1 MTPSYRSNSSPSL
14 RSGKARPVV
23 AITIGD
29 PFGVGPEV
37 VLKAVGFLGGLA
49 RKGRAQADFIIVG
62 DSSVLS
68 AASRLPATPAAL
80 PRNVSIVDPYII
92 APSEVKFGCQSKL
105 SGEASL
111 AYLDLALRLIKEKKA
126 DCLVNAPLS
135 KEAVSSAFPRINFI
149 GHTEYIAGR
158 FKVKDFAMMLLG
170 GPLKVT
176 LVTRHIPVRAVPKS
190 VTKKEIIKSIKLSH
204 EALVDYFG
212 IAEPRIG
219 VASLNPHGGEGGKIG
234 REEIEVIRPA
244 VNEAKRRFKNIIGPV
259 SSESLFYLA
268 YRGKLDCVV
277 AMYHDQGLTPLKM
290 IARDNSINVTLGL
303 PFVRTSPGH
312 GTAFDIAGK
321 GIADPGPLIESVK
334 LAVGIFKKKK
344 GRT

>member
-1 MTPSYRSNSSPSL
+1 MPSYRSNSTRRAL
-14 RSGKARPVV
+14 RPRV

-29 PFGVGPEV
+29 PFGVGPEI
-37 VLKAVGFLGGLA
+37 VLKTLA
-49 RKGRAQADFIIVG
+49 SCKLDVFADFIIVG

-68 AASRLPATPAAL
+68 AASRLPATPKAL
-80 PRNVSIVDPYII
+80 PRNVSIIDPYII

-135 KEAVSSAFPRINFI
+135 KEAVSSTGINFI

-158 FKVKDFAMMLLG
+158 FKAKDFAMMLLG
-170 GPLKVT
+170 GPLRVT
-176 LVTRHIPVRAVPKS
+176 LVTRHIPVKAVPKS
-190 VTKKEIIKSIKLSH
+190 VTKREIIKSIRLSY

-219 VASLNPHGGEGGKIG
+219 VASLNPHGGEGGRIG
-234 REEIEVIRPA
+234 REEIEVITPA
-244 VNEAKRRFKNIIGPV
+244 VSEAKRRFKNIIGPV

-290 IARDNSINVTLGL
+290 IARDNSVNITLGL

-334 LAVGIFKKKK
+334 LAVSIFKKKK
-344 GRT
+344 SRI

>member
-1 MTPSYRSNSSPSL
+1 MPSYRSNSS
-14 RSGKARPVV
+14 RPAPRPRV

-29 PFGVGPEV
+29 PFGVGPEI
-37 VLKAVGFLGGLA
+37 VLKSVKFLG
-49 RKGRAQADFIIVG
+49 READFIIVG
-62 DSSVLS
+62 DSSVI
-68 AASRLPATPAAL
+68 AAAAKLPATPAL
-80 PRNVSIVDPYII
+80 PRNVTLIDPYII
-92 APSEVKFGCQSKL
+92 APSKVRFGCQSKL

-111 AYLDLALRLIKEKKA
+111 TYLDLALGLIKEKKA

-135 KEAVSSAFPRINFI
+135 KEAVSSTGINFI

-158 FKVKDFAMMLLG
+158 FKVKDFAMMLIG

-176 LVTRHIPVRAVPKS
+176 LVTRHIPVKAVPKS
-190 VTKKEIIKSIKLSH
+190 LTKKEIIKAIRLSH

-212 IAEPRIG
+212 IPDPRIG
-219 VASLNPHGGEGGKIG
+219 VASLNPHGGEGGKMG
-234 REEIEVIRPA
+234 REEIEVITPA
-244 VNEAKRRFKNIIGPV
+244 VNEMKKRFKNITGPA

-268 YRGKLDCVV
+268 YRGRLDCVV

-290 IARDNSINVTLGL
+290 IARDNSINITLGL

-321 GIADPGPLIESVK
+321 GIADRGPLTEAVK
-334 LAVGIFKKKK
+334 LAVDIFRKKK

>member
-1 MTPSYRSNSSPSL
+1 MPSFRSN
-14 RSGKARPVV
+14 RARRPRV

-29 PFGVGPEV
+29 PFGVGPEI
-37 VLKAVGFLGGLA
+37 VLKTLA
-49 RKGRAQADFIIVG
+49 SRKLNASADFIIVG
-62 DSSVLS
+62 DSSILS
-68 AASRLPATPAAL
+68 AASRLPATPTAL

-135 KEAVSSAFPRINFI
+135 KEAVSSTGINFI

-158 FKVKDFAMMLLG
+158 FKAKDFAMMLLG
-170 GPLKVT
+170 GPLRVT
-176 LVTRHIPVRAVPKS
+176 LVTRHIPVKAVPKS
-190 VTKKEIIKSIKLSH
+190 VTKREIIKSIRLSY

-234 REEIEVIRPA
+234 REEIEVITPA
-244 VNEAKRRFKNIIGPV
+244 VSEAKRRFKNIIGPV

-290 IARDNSINVTLGL
+290 IARDNSINITLGL
-303 PFVRTSPGH
+303 PFIRTSPGH

-321 GIADPGPLIESVK
+321 GIANPGPLIESVK
-334 LAVGIFKKKK
+334 LAVDIFKKKK
-344 GRT
+344 SRT

>member
-1 MTPSYRSNSSPSL
+1 MPSYRLNSP
-14 RSGKARPVV
+14 RRAPRPRV

-29 PFGVGPEV
+29 PFGVGPEI
-37 VLKAVGFLGGLA
+37 VLKTIKFFGGLGPPFSS
-49 RKGRAQADFIIVG
+49 KGAGLADFIIVG

-68 AASRLPATPAAL
+68 AASRLPATPAL
-80 PRNVSIVDPYII
+80 PRNVSIVDPHII
-92 APSEVKFGCQSKL
+92 SPGEVKFGSWSKL

-111 AYLDLALRLIKEKKA
+111 AYLDLALGLIKEEKA

-135 KEAVSSAFPRINFI
+135 KEAVSRAFPRINFI
-149 GHTEYIAGR
+149 GHTEYIADK
-158 FKVKDFAMMLLG
+158 FKTKDFAMMLIG

-176 LVTRHIPVRAVPKS
+176 LVTRHIPVNAVPKS
-190 VTKKEIIKSIKLSH
+190 ITRKEIIKSIKLSY

-234 REEIEVIRPA
+234 REEIEVITPA

-259 SSESLFYLA
+259 SAESLFYLA
-268 YRGKLDCVV
+268 YRGKLDCVI

-290 IARDNSINVTLGL
+290 IARDNSINITLGL

-344 GRT
+344 SRT

>member
-1 MTPSYRSNSSPSL
+1 MKTAASRKL
-14 RSGKARPVV
+14 SG
-23 AITIGD
+23 
-29 PFGVGPEV
+29 
-37 VLKAVGFLGGLA
+37 L
-49 RKGRAQADFIIVG
+49 ADFIIVG

-68 AASRLPATPAAL
+68 AASRLPATPAL
-80 PRNVSIVDPYII
+80 PRNIPVVDPHIVS
-92 APSEVKFGCQSKL
+92 PGKVKFGRQSKL

-111 AYLDLALRLIKEKKA
+111 AYLDLALGLIKDKKA

-135 KEAVSSAFPRINFI
+135 KEAVSSTGTNFI

-158 FKVKDFAMMLLG
+158 FKVKDFAMMLIG
-170 GPLKVT
+170 GPLKVA
-176 LVTRHIPVRAVPKS
+176 LVTRHIPVKAVPKS
-190 VTKKEIIKSIKLSH
+190 VTGKEIARAIRLSH

-234 REEIEVIRPA
+234 REEIEVITPA
-244 VNEAKRRFKNIIGPV
+244 VNEAKRRFKNIIGPA
-259 SSESLFYLA
+259 SSEALFYMA

-290 IARDNSINVTLGL
+290 IARDNSINITLGL

-344 GRT
+344 GRIWPPKPD

>member
-1 MTPSYRSNSSPSL
+1 MPSFRSNSP
-14 RSGKARPVV
+14 RV

-29 PFGVGPEV
+29 PFGVGPEI
-37 VLKAVGFLGGLA
+37 VLKTLGSLGGLGPPLA
-49 RKGRAQADFIIVG
+49 GQADFIIVG

-68 AASRLPATPAAL
+68 AASKLPATPAL
-80 PRNVSIVDPYII
+80 PRNIPIVDPYII
-92 APSEVKFGCQSKL
+92 APSKVRFGRQSKL
-105 SGEASL
+105 SGKASL
-111 AYLDLALRLIKEKKA
+111 AYLDLALGLIKQKKA

-135 KEAVSSAFPRINFI
+135 KEAVSSTGVDFI
-149 GHTEYIAGR
+149 GHTEYIAGK
-158 FKVKDFAMMLLG
+158 FKTRDFAMMLIG

-176 LVTRHIPVRAVPKS
+176 LVTRHIPIKAVPKS
-190 VTKKEIIKSIKLSH
+190 VTGEEITKAIRLSH

-212 IAEPRIG
+212 ITDPRIG

-234 REEIEVIRPA
+234 REEIEVITPA
-244 VNEAKRRFKNIIGPV
+244 VNEAKKRFKNIVGPA
-259 SSESLFYLA
+259 SSEALFYLA

-290 IARDNSINVTLGL
+290 IARDKSINITLGL

-321 GIADPGPLIESVK
+321 GIADCGPLMESVK
-334 LAVGIFKKKK
+334 LAVDIFKKKE